1 MSIRYLRRGRHS
13 AVCISTAA
21 TPKARA
27 AAEANVNSDIHM
39 ARSLLLVLPQSP
51 IERAVNA
58 GPIHSVPGT
67 PANLLEVI
75 NYLRRDRNSR
85 GIGAS
90 RYIPVRDEA
99 TAAVVAYF

>member
-21 TPKARA
+21 TLRATA

-51 IERAVNA
+51 FERAVNA
-58 GPIHSVPGT
+58 GPVIPF
-67 PANLLEVI
+67 LEFRRI
-75 NYLRRDRNSR
+75 FLR
-85 GIGAS
+85 
-90 RYIPVRDEA
+90 
-99 TAAVVAYF
+99 